1 MHLFYQFF
9 DRVFDLFI
17 LLFLSLIGA
26 TVFRELLGGVVGI
39 IIIFLIVISLFLILL
54 ASAKI
59 RVGIGRRLGAILLPV
74 KAKESSRNSSLMQ
87 RLGKLSLSRFA
98 MLSAV
103 LLSLIAYAIA
113 FFRYYLLIL
122 SLNLSIP
129 LWPFL
134 GCVTIAS
141 IIIILP
147 ISFSGIGTRDAV
159 LIYLFSYL
167 GLAQETA
174 ISFSLLFLVMV
185 LSNMIVGLFSWLK
198 LSI

>member
-74 KAKESSRNSSLMQ
+74 KAKESSRNSS
-87 RLGKLSLSRFA
+87 
-98 MLSAV
+98 
-103 LLSLIAYAIA
+103 
-113 FFRYYLLIL
+113 
-122 SLNLSIP
+122 P
-129 LWPFL
+129 
-134 GCVTIAS
+134 
-141 IIIILP
+141 
-147 ISFSGIGTRDAV
+147 
-159 LIYLFSYL
+159 
-167 GLAQETA
+167 
-174 ISFSLLFLVMV
+174 
-185 LSNMIVGLFSWLK
+185 
-198 LSI
+198 